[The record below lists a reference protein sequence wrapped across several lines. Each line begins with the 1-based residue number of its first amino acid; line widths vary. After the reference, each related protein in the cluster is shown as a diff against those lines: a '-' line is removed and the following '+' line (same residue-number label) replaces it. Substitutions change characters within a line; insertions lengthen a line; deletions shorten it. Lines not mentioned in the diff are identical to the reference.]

1 MSLPASLQTVTIV
14 GTYVDLLGN
23 PVAGSVSFAPQTII
37 KDTDEDI
44 IIMPTTV
51 VKTLDATGSLTTVLP
66 CSNDTDVI
74 PQPFIY
80 TLTENF
86 TGGRTF
92 ALFLPLSVA
101 GTTQNLAD
109 LLPAIPASGSGY
121 VTTDQYVALSVRYV
135 TANGV
140 KTIVIDAEDY
150 EGNAEAYASATA
162 LVASQ
167 LDEYNA
173 KQFLVMGL

>member
-1 MSLPASLQTVTIV
+1 M
-14 GTYVDLLGN
+14 
-23 PVAGSVSFAPQTII
+23 
-37 KDTDEDI
+37 
-44 IIMPTTV
+44 
-51 VKTLDATGSLTTVLP
+51 
-66 CSNDTDVI
+66 
-74 PQPFIY
+74 
-80 TLTENF
+80 
-86 TGGRTF
+86 
-92 ALFLPLSVA
+92 
-101 GTTQNLAD
+101 
-109 LLPAIPASGSGY
+109 
-121 VTTDQYVALSVRYV
+121 